1 MSINYS
7 LVARAVNPSQQ
18 DGEKKVYATYQS
30 KETLSLEEF
39 AKHISDHNSLFDESV
54 ILGVL
59 TKMCSCLREQLLDG
73 NMVSFGDIG
82 TFGLILKG
90 SGADSATNFTASNI
104 KEVKVRFA
112 VGNDLKGL
120 IDDATFN
127 QVATK
132 SAQAEALAAEKSEN
146 DTAVGYTSDDEVLG
160 Q

>member
-7 LVARAVNPSQQ
+7 LVARAVNPTQQ

-30 KETLSLEEF
+30 KETLSLEDF

-59 TKMCSCLREQLLDG
+59 TKMLSCLREQLLDG
-73 NMVSFGDIG
+73 NMVSFGDMG

-104 KEVKVRFA
+104 KDIKVKFS
-112 VGNDLKGL
+112 VGSELKNL
-120 IDDATFN
+120 IDDASFN
-127 QVATK
+127 QVPTK
-132 SAQAEALAAEKSEN
+132 AAQAEALAAEKSEN